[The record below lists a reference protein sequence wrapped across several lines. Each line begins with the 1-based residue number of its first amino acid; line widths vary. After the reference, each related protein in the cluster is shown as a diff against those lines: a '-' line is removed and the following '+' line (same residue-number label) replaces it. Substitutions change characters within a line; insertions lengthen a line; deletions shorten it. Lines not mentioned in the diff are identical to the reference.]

1 MPPKFRFDALLK
13 IRENEQNAKKDAF
26 LAAQRRSQDALDLLE
41 TLEQALNAERN
52 ASRTFRTGAALDPN
66 ALRARQETR
75 RRLLERRDEAQKTYV
90 LLAEETEIKRE
101 ELNEAIKE
109 TKILQKLK
117 EKEEE
122 RRLDEERK
130 RTQKELDEEA
140 ARQKIFERRQRSN
153 AETEKDETL

>member
-26 LAAQRRSQDALDLLE
+26 LAAQQRSQEAFDALE
-41 TLEQALNAERN
+41 TLERALETERN
-52 ASRTFRTGAALDPN
+52 DSRAFRTGAALDPN

-75 RRLLERRDEAQKTYV
+75 RRLLERRDEAQKIYDI
-90 LLAEETEIKRE
+90 LAEETEIKRE

-117 EKEEE
+117 EKDEE
-122 RRLDEERK
+122 RRLAEERK

-140 ARQKIFERRQRSN
+140 ARQKIFERRQRDAARTQN
-153 AETEKDETL
+153 DEKP

>member
-1 MPPKFRFDALLK
+1 MK

-26 LAAQRRSQDALDLLE
+26 LAAQRRSQEAFDALE
-41 TLEQALNAERN
+41 TLEQALDAERKD
-52 ASRTFRTGAALDPN
+52 SRAFRTGAALDPN

-75 RRLLERRDEAQKTYV
+75 RRLLERRDEAQKIYDI
-90 LLAEETEIKRE
+90 LAEETEIKRE

-117 EKEEE
+117 EKDEE
-122 RRLDEERK
+122 RRLAEERK

-140 ARQKIFERRQRSN
+140 TRQKIFERRRREN
-153 AETEKDETL
+153 AKTENDETA

>member
-13 IRENEQNAKKDAF
+13 IRENEQNAKKEAF
-26 LAAQRRSQDALDLLE
+26 LAAQRRSQDALDSLE
-41 TLEQALNAERN
+41 TLERSLEAERN
-52 ASRTFRTGAALDPN
+52 DSRAFRTGSALDPN

-75 RRLLERRDEAQKTYV
+75 RRLLERRDEAQKIYDI
-90 LLAEETEIKRE
+90 LAEETEIKRE

-117 EKEEE
+117 EKDEE
-122 RRLDEERK
+122 RRLDAERK
-130 RTQKELDEEA
+130 RAQKELDEEA

-153 AETEKDETL
+153 APTENGETL

>member
-26 LAAQRRSQDALDLLE
+26 LAAQRRSQEAFDALE
-41 TLEQALNAERN
+41 TLEQALETERN
-52 ASRTFRTGAALDPN
+52 DSRAFRTGAALDPN
-66 ALRARQETR
+66 ALRARQESR
-75 RRLLERRDEAQKTYV
+75 RRLLERRDEARKIYNI
-90 LLAEETEIKRE
+90 LAEETEIKRE

-117 EKEEE
+117 EKDEE
-122 RRLDEERK
+122 RRLDAEKK

-140 ARQKIFERRQRSN
+140 ARQKIFERRRREN
-153 AETEKDETL
+153 AKTENDETA

>member
-26 LAAQRRSQDALDLLE
+26 LAAQRRSQEAFDALE
-41 TLEQALNAERN
+41 TLEHALDAERN
-52 ASRTFRTGAALDPN
+52 DSRAFRTGAALDPN

-75 RRLLERRDEAQKTYV
+75 RRLLERRDEAQKIYDILV
-90 LLAEETEIKRE
+90 EETEIKRE

-117 EKEEE
+117 EKDEE
-122 RRLDEERK
+122 RRLDEEKK

-140 ARQKIFERRQRSN
+140 TRQKIFERRRREN
-153 AETEKDETL
+153 AKTENDETA

>member
-13 IRENEQNAKKDAF
+13 IRENEQNAKKEAF
-26 LAAQRRSQDALDLLE
+26 LAAQRRSQDALDALE
-41 TLEQALNAERN
+41 ALKQALEAERN
-52 ASRTFRTGAALDPN
+52 DSRVFRAGAALDPN

-75 RRLLERRDEAQKTYV
+75 RRLLERRDEAQKLYDI
-90 LLAEETEIKRE
+90 LAEATEIKRD

-117 EKEEE
+117 EKDEE

-130 RTQKELDEEA
+130 RAQKELDEEA
-140 ARQKIFERRQRSN
+140 ARQKIFDRRQRSN
-153 AETEKDETL
+153 KETGNGKTP